1 MIEDFKNRLQ
11 KVLHKCKHNFGG
23 NSQAIVEL
31 VDLILNFA
39 IKVRASDLHIEPFQN
54 YLRVRYRIDGHL
66 HELHE
71 MLPIDVASSFISRI
85 KILARMDTTATF
97 SPLDGAINFSDV
109 EMRVAT
115 MPSFK
120 AESLTI
126 RLLDRAQGLQNIS
139 DLGFLSANEKIFRKM
154 ISESSGMIILT
165 GPMNS
170 GKSTT
175 LYAALRELNQ
185 PTRSIMT
192 LEDPIEQHIDGVS
205 QIQVND
211 KVGLTF
217 AAGLRAMLRMDCNC
231 LMVGEARDAET
242 SQIAVRAALT
252 GHLIFT
258 TLHASDSCSAVFRLV
273 EMGVEPYLLASTL
286 KGIVAQRLVRRLC
299 IDCRKKVAASAA
311 EKKILGVDEIFKPVG
326 CEKCGGT
333 GFFGRMALHEILEA
347 DKTLRELILKS
358 RDLDR
363 IRAAALSS
371 GLKTLREDGL
381 EKVRAGLTT
390 LEELQVISED
400 GF

>member
-1 MIEDFKNRLQ
+1 
-11 KVLHKCKHNFGG
+11 
-23 NSQAIVEL
+23 
-31 VDLILNFA
+31 
-39 IKVRASDLHIEPFQN
+39 
-54 YLRVRYRIDGHL
+54 
-66 HELHE
+66 
-71 MLPIDVASSFISRI
+71 
-85 KILARMDTTATF
+85 
-97 SPLDGAINFSDV
+97 
-109 EMRVAT
+109 
-115 MPSFK
+115 
-120 AESLTI
+120 
-126 RLLDRAQGLQNIS
+126 
-139 DLGFLSANEKIFRKM
+139 
-154 ISESSGMIILT
+154 
-165 GPMNS
+165 
-170 GKSTT
+170 
-175 LYAALRELNQ
+175 
-185 PTRSIMT
+185 
-192 LEDPIEQHIDGVS
+192 
-205 QIQVND
+205 
-211 KVGLTF
+211 
-217 AAGLRAMLRMDCNC
+217 
-231 LMVGEARDAET
+231 MVGEARDAET